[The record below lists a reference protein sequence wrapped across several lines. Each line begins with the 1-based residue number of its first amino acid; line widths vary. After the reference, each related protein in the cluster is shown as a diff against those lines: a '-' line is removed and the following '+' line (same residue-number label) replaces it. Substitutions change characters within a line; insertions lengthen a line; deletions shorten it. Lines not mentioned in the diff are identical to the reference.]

1 MAIGIFGGTFDP
13 VHIGHL
19 RAAEEIRESFGLER
33 VFFVPAYIPPH
44 KRGRR
49 IADVDQRVEMLKIA
63 VRNNAGLRVSELET
77 KRGGVSYSIDTIET
91 FEKRYGR
98 IYFIVGLDAF
108 LEIDTWHRY
117 EELFFHAD
125 FIIMLRPME
134 RDVPAS
140 PEILPA
146 GVRDRVN
153 KIDDTTLIHLSGKKI
168 YLKRVTQLDI
178 SSTRIREASRENRS
192 IRYLVPDR
200 VEKFINQ
207 RGLYRI

>member
-13 VHIGHL
+13 VHVGHL
-19 RAAEEIRESFGLER
+19 RAAEEIRESFGLEK

-63 VRNNAGLRVSELET
+63 VRNNSGLRLSELEI

-91 FEKRYGR
+91 FEKRYGQ

-134 RDVPAS
+134 RDISAS
-140 PEILPA
+140 GILPEA
-146 GVRDRVN
+146 VKGRV
-153 KIDDTTLIHLSGKKI
+153 KRIDDTTLLHSSGRKI
-168 YLKRVTQLDI
+168 CLKRVTQLDI
-178 SSTRIREASRENRS
+178 SSTRIREASRQNKS

-207 RGLYRI
+207 RGLYRV

>member
-19 RAAEEIRESFGLER
+19 RAAEEIRESFGLEKI
-33 VFFVPAYIPPH
+33 FFVPAYIPPH

-63 VRNNAGLRVSELET
+63 VRNNAGLRISELEI

-91 FEKRYGR
+91 FEKRYGQ
-98 IYFIVGLDAF
+98 IYFIMGLDAF

-117 EELFFHAD
+117 QELFLHAD

-134 RDVPAS
+134 RDVS
-140 PEILPA
+140 PSEILPD
-146 GVRDRVN
+146 GVKDRV
-153 KIDDTTLIHLSGKKI
+153 KRIDETTLLHSSGKKI

-178 SSTRIREASRENRS
+178 SSTRIREASREKRS

-207 RGLYRI
+207 RGLYRV